1 MCELRSVKERQVR
14 IDGAES
20 ATYSL
25 TAAALLCGG
34 GFGANRWF
42 GHDMLIRNFIFW
54 LSSKRGVTNAIAR
67 RGMKYG
73 FARRFVA
80 GETLA
85 EALTAS
91 DELCRA
97 GRHVSLNHLGENVTT
112 EAAAREVC
120 ASYLEMTEQMHAKNL
135 AGNISIKLTQLG
147 LDLSKELC
155 GALTLS
161 IAKRAAELG
170 RTIEMD
176 MEGSVYTDAT
186 LDIFESTQRETGN
199 CGLAIQAY
207 LHRTEKDIQR
217 LALLRPKIRLV
228 KGAYREPA
236 NIAVQGK
243 PAVDA
248 NYRKLTTLLLEGAKR
263 GLYFPAIAS
272 HDPFMVAHAQ
282 SEAARL
288 GLPKDKYELQMI
300 YGIRRDL
307 QQQARD
313 AGNIL
318 QVYVPFGTDWCP
330 YFMRRLSERPAN
342 CWFVLRS
349 LVAESSS

>member
-1 MCELRSVKERQVR
+1 
-14 IDGAES
+14 
-20 ATYSL
+20 
-25 TAAALLCGG
+25 
-34 GFGANRWF
+34 
-42 GHDMLIRNFIFW
+42 MLVRNFIFW
-54 LSSKRGVTNAIAR
+54 LSTKRSVTNSIAR
-67 RGMKYG
+67 RGMKHG

-91 DELCRA
+91 DELCRQ
-97 GRHVSLNHLGENVTT
+97 GRNVSLNHLGENVTT

-120 ASYLEMTEQMHAKNL
+120 ASYIQMIEEMHNKNL
-135 AGNISIKLTQLG
+135 VGNISIKLTQLG

-155 GALTLS
+155 TSLAGS
-161 IAKRAAELG
+161 IARRARELH

-186 LDIFESTQRETGN
+186 LDIFESVQREHGN
-199 CGLAIQAY
+199 TGLAIQAY
-207 LHRTEKDIQR
+207 LLRTENDLRR
-217 LALLRPKIRLV
+217 LAALKPKIRLV
-228 KGAYREPA
+228 KGAYREPKK
-236 NIAVQGK
+236 IAVQGK

-248 NYRKLTTLLLEGAKR
+248 NYKRITTLLLEGAAQ
-263 GLYFPAIAS
+263 GYFLPAIAT

-282 SEAARL
+282 SEVARL
-288 GLPKDKYELQMI
+288 KLPKDRYEFQMI

-307 QQQARD
+307 QQQVHA
-313 AGNIL
+313 AGHTL

-349 LVAESSS
+349 LLAESGQHTQSERTA

>member
-1 MCELRSVKERQVR
+1 M
-14 IDGAES
+14 I
-20 ATYSL
+20 
-25 TAAALLCGG
+25 
-34 GFGANRWF
+34 
-42 GHDMLIRNFIFW
+42 IRDFIFW
-54 LSSKRGVTNAIAR
+54 LSSKRSVTDSIAR
-67 RGMKYG
+67 RGMKNG

-91 DELCRA
+91 EEL
-97 GRHVSLNHLGENVTT
+97 GRQGRNVSLNHLGENVST

-120 ASYLEMTEQMHAKNL
+120 ASYIEMIEAMHARKI

-147 LDLSKELC
+147 LDLSKDLC
-155 GALTLS
+155 AALALA

-176 MEGSVYTDAT
+176 MEGSGYTDAT
-186 LDIFESTQRETGN
+186 LDIFESVQRECGN
-199 CGLAIQAY
+199 SGLAVQAY
-207 LHRTEKDIQR
+207 LYRTEKDLQR
-217 LALLRPKIRLV
+217 LAPLKPKVRLV
-228 KGAYREPA
+228 KGAYREPK
-236 NIAVQGK
+236 NIALQGK

-248 NYRKLTTLLLEGAKR
+248 NYKRLTTMLLEGATQ
-263 GLYFPAIAS
+263 GTYFPAIAS
-272 HDPFMVAHAQ
+272 HDPMMVAHAQ
-282 SEAARL
+282 AEATRL
-288 GLPKDKYELQMI
+288 KLPKDKYELQMI

-307 QQQARD
+307 QQQVRA

-349 LVAESSS
+349 LLAESSH